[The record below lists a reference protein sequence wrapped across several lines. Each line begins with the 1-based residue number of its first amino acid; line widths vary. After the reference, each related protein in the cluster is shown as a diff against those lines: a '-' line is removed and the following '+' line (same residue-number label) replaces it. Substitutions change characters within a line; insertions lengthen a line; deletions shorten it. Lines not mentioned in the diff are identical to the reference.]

1 MVAGAEARPLGG
13 RLARL
18 GSVYVIARGI
28 QVAAMFVVLPVVT
41 RLLDESQYGIVV
53 LSQVVHQAIA
63 AIVPLGLTSVVAW
76 SIYERR
82 RTALDDARQMVLVT
96 TMIATAL
103 TVVIEGTA
111 PWWTKLFANVGNPP
125 TMQIAVW
132 MAIPVTIQASCLSVL
147 QAQGRARPFAVSTVI
162 SSAGG
167 QILGLLLLFLFRS
180 PASYMAGVAVGAVG
194 GALVAASC
202 IPMRLVRM
210 PSFER
215 VVGAL
220 RHGGPTVV
228 HLLGFML
235 LAVGDRI
242 IIERVMGVAAAA
254 RYQAAYS
261 LGALAF
267 AVLFALNNAW
277 APVVYDDPEGDD
289 WSVLISSTRWVYGFS
304 TLLMAVLALTA
315 PLLLRIAVPA
325 SYRPE
330 DLVSV
335 AVVVL
340 ASLLPNVTYLA
351 AVHVVF
357 RRRRT
362 GYLFVIVPVAGVANI
377 GLNLVLVRLW
387 GLMGAAVSTLV
398 GYLIGGLVAMGAARA
413 VERINWD
420 RRFELTCYGV
430 ATVVALLSATLAGDG
445 IALVV
450 RCVAA
455 VAVSATCAAFAVRV
469 WRSGALP
476 VVG

>member
-1 MVAGAEARPLGG
+1 MTGAGARPLGG

-18 GSVYVIARGI
+18 GSVYVVARGV
-28 QVAAMFVVLPVVT
+28 QVAALFVVLPAVT
-41 RLLDESQYGIVV
+41 RLLDEEQYGIVV
-53 LSQVVHQAIA
+53 LAQVVHQAVA
-63 AIVPLGLTSVVAW
+63 AVVPLGLTSVVAW

-82 RTALDDARQMVLVT
+82 RTALDDARQMVMAT
-96 TMIATAL
+96 TAVAVAL
-103 TVVIEGTA
+103 TVVIEASA
-111 PWWTKLFANVGNPP
+111 PWWTRVFAGVGNPP

-132 MAIPVTIQASCLSVL
+132 MAIPVTVQAACLSVL
-147 QAQGRARPFAVSTVI
+147 QAQGRARPFAISTIVA
-162 SSAGG
+162 SAGG
-167 QILGLLLLFLFRS
+167 QVFGLVLLFSFRS
-180 PASYMAGVAVGAVG
+180 PTSYMAGVAAGFVAGA
-194 GALVAASC
+194 AIAAAC

-210 PSFER
+210 PPRER
-215 VVGAL
+215 VVGAV

-242 IIERVMGVAAAA
+242 IIERVMGVDAAA

-261 LGALAF
+261 IGALAF
-267 AVLFALNNAW
+267 AILFALNNAW
-277 APVVYDDPEGDD
+277 APAVYDDPDGDD
-289 WSVLISSTRWVYGFS
+289 WSVLTNSTRWVYGFS

-325 SYRPE
+325 SYRPD
-330 DLVSV
+330 DLVPV

-377 GLNLVLVRLW
+377 GLNLLLVRHW

-430 ATVVALLSATLAGDG
+430 ATIVALASALLAGDG
-445 IALVV
+445 IALTV

-455 VAVSATCAAFAVRV
+455 VAVSAIGVAAALRV
-469 WRSGALP
+469 WRSGELP
-476 VVG
+476 VGG